1 MVKLSD
7 IQVYIIVIITSIDN
21 LQGFGVGF
29 FCFVLFLLC
38 FCTKESN
45 IFLPNRYIFNEKK
58 RYINV
63 CTFKGFFF
71 NYFNPKHLPENN
83 IPLYMLWNK
92 MNCDEL
98 ESWCFDLVT

>member
-21 LQGFGVGF
+21 LQGFGVG
-29 FCFVLFLLC
+29 CFVLLC

-63 CTFKGFFF
+63 CTFKVFFF
-71 NYFNPKHLPENN
+71 
-83 IPLYMLWNK
+83 
-92 MNCDEL
+92 
-98 ESWCFDLVT
+98 

>member
-21 LQGFGVGF
+21 LQGFGVGWLVVFCLF
-29 FCFVLFLLC
+29 FFLLC

-45 IFLPNRYIFNEKK
+45 IFLPNRYIFNEEK

-63 CTFKGFFF
+63 CTFKVFF
-71 NYFNPKHLPENN
+71 
-83 IPLYMLWNK
+83 
-92 MNCDEL
+92 
-98 ESWCFDLVT
+98 

>member
-7 IQVYIIVIITSIDN
+7 IQVYITVIITSIDN
-21 LQGFGVGF
+21 LQGFGVVVCLF
-29 FCFVLFLLC
+29 FFLLC

-63 CTFKGFFF
+63 CTFKVFF
-71 NYFNPKHLPENN
+71 NYYFNPKHLPENN
-83 IPLYMLWNK
+83 IPLHMLWNK
-92 MNCDEL
+92 INCDEL
-98 ESWCFDLVT
+98 GSLCFDLVT